1 MKPTAMISTNIAD
14 LLESLT
20 SLAGE
25 NATQT
30 LCNNLSSSATQGDL
44 ASVISLIGE
53 YQSNPQKYNSETFDI
68 LVVNAFWRS
77 CEHGHVECT
86 QKLYPLML
94 HKKQQLG
101 YGLEAACLRGHAEVV
116 KFLIP
121 ILKLEECLEASKILM
136 ASIQGGS
143 IDIVKMVL
151 PHVKNRVTRTKGLR
165 EACKYSNQA
174 IFDLLCPLSNPQS
187 ALDFMEKSNAP
198 GIEMLRDE
206 MARQQRVVLSE
217 AVGEVSAKPVRK
229 NKI

>member
-1 MKPTAMISTNIAD
+1 MRITMSEEHLLLNASENLCADICDAARVGNLSTVAS
-14 LLESLT
+14 LLE
-20 SLAGE
+20 E
-25 NATQT
+25 YK
-30 LCNNLSSSATQGDL
+30 NNPTKYDSKIFGG
-44 ASVISLIGE
+44 LIA
-53 YQSNPQKYNSETFDI
+53 
-68 LVVNAFWRS
+68 NAFWRS

-101 YGLEAACLRGHAEVV
+101 YGLEAACFRGHANIV

-121 ILKLEECLEASKILM
+121 ILKLEECLDVSKTLM
-136 ASIQGGS
+136 KSIQGGS

-165 EACKYSNQA
+165 EACKCNNQA
-174 IFDLLCPLSNPQS
+174 IFDLLYPLSNPQS